1 MRLPGVRALA
11 RAPLGLQSADSPCVL
26 AGQRRS
32 ELSGDS
38 YKSSDPVHRGST
50 FTAHPLLI
58 TSPRPCPP
66 APSHCG
72 VGFQQ
77 LTQTCSLE
85 HTAYELS
92 SNISQG
98 SLWRANQPS
107 LSKKELCEEQ
117 KAPHAHLS
125 PGPLHYLLGCPLT
138 SPPFWRG
145 SSPDQSSMSRVCT
158 QG

>member
-1 MRLPGVRALA
+1 MFGFWRELPWGYRPPTPRVSSQVREGASSLVTLT
-11 RAPLGLQSADSPCVL
+11 RAVI
-26 AGQRRS
+26 
-32 ELSGDS
+32 LSTEAPPS
-38 YKSSDPVHRGST
+38 RP
-50 FTAHPLLI
+50 HPLLI

-77 LTQTCSLE
+77 LTKTCSLE

-117 KAPHAHLS
+117 KGPHAHLS

-138 SPPFWRG
+138 SPPFWRS